1 MFEQLGRHLAPRGP
15 VHPVLLSRDHRRR
28 RARPL
33 APGRRQ
39 ALRGVPRGSSSE
51 SFIATKWSEVSA
63 PLASERGLWRRRPLP
78 GPCSFH
84 LFVPSFIRS
93 GRMSVSEARVLGSV
107 LCLERDPRGALLQL
121 VCQRQKKGLD
131 TSASRGRAVVLGFPS
146 WLASTHPEVTSRQP
160 WGWLSHDRKHGNA
173 RSVGVARGGSPKT
186 RRELGNCSQRASIL
200 RPGCRGV
207 RTCGH
212 ASPAQNL
219 ACGFCSVAGVRAA
232 LQPGDAP
239 LLLWTQAWVRSRPQP
254 ESAQVLG
261 KGSQLASRGLGV
273 SLHGPGE
280 PGSLISVRSLSP
292 LQGHRERKGH
302 HLDRALGTHT
312 LRIGLPQP

>member
-1 MFEQLGRHLAPRGP
+1 MGLLSPWTRSTLREHGLFQSPLIFVERHPPPRVPKLMFEQLGRHLAPRGP

-78 GPCSFH
+78 GPCSLH

-131 TSASRGRAVVLGFPS
+131 TSASRGRAVVLGCPS

-186 RRELGNCSQRASIL
+186 RRELGNCSQRVSIL

-232 LQPGDAP
+232 LQP
-239 LLLWTQAWVRSRPQP
+239 
-254 ESAQVLG
+254 
-261 KGSQLASRGLGV
+261 
-273 SLHGPGE
+273 
-280 PGSLISVRSLSP
+280 
-292 LQGHRERKGH
+292 
-302 HLDRALGTHT
+302 
-312 LRIGLPQP
+312 